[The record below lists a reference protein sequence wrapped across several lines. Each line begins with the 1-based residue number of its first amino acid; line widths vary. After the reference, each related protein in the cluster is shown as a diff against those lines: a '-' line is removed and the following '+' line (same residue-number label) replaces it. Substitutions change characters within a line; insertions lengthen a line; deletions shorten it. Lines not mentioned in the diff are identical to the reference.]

1 VQFSE
6 LIQTFFPPPAGAS
19 AKSLAAPLVLQQG
32 RKSANVHASSG
43 VRHKGQAGGAKMV
56 ELATAA
62 LAAALLNNSVS
73 AVDKVYNWWLAKK
86 KERPASK
93 VLRNDPQKEV
103 LQYVSTR
110 PDQATIRVVMTYAE
124 LASKLSQDD
133 FNLIKSFEQRMGLA
147 MTQWE
152 ALNAR
157 LPLSDPVERARIEA
171 NMEMMKNGDICK
183 CLNQIVDFIEK
194 LNIDLEDHYQKVR
207 FICSPNQ

>member
-1 VQFSE
+1 
-6 LIQTFFPPPAGAS
+6 
-19 AKSLAAPLVLQQG
+19 
-32 RKSANVHASSG
+32 
-43 VRHKGQAGGAKMV
+43 MV

-93 VLRNDPQKEV
+93 VLRNDAQKQV
-103 LQYVSTR
+103 LQYVSTG

-152 ALNAR
+152 A
-157 LPLSDPVERARIEA
+157 
-171 NMEMMKNGDICK
+171 
-183 CLNQIVDFIEK
+183 
-194 LNIDLEDHYQKVR
+194 
-207 FICSPNQ
+207 